1 MMLNKEIIKK
11 IEDKFK
17 SEIKYPGQCDALA
30 QAIFDETK
38 ITIGVTTLKRLFGFA
53 ADERRPHVS
62 TLDVIARYIDYPSFK
77 LLVKDLGEDCDISM
91 YQPVESLDNKGLT
104 VGTQV
109 EITYDPQRLVLMT
122 YIGDDR
128 FVVNESKN
136 SKLEKGDILE
146 IVQMIVGTPFF
157 CKEVVRDNKSLGN
170 YLGAKQ
176 NGLTSI
182 EIIN

>member
-1 MMLNKEIIKK
+1 MLSKEIIKK
-11 IEDKFK
+11 IEAKFK
-17 SEIKYPGQCDALA
+17 TEIKYAGQCDALA

-38 ITIGVTTLKRLFGFA
+38 TTIGVTTLKRLFGFA

-91 YQPVESLDNKGLT
+91 WQPMESLESEGLEI
-104 VGTQV
+104 GTQV
-109 EITYDPQRLVLMT
+109 QITYDPQRLVIMT
-122 YIGDDR
+122 YIGANN

-136 SKLEKGDILE
+136 SKLIKGDILK
-146 IVQMIVGTPFF
+146 IIQMIVGTAFY
-157 CKEVVRDNKSLGN
+157 CKEVVRDNKSMGS

>member
-1 MMLNKEIIKK
+1 MLSKEIIKK
-11 IEDKFK
+11 IEEKFK
-17 SEIKYPGQCDALA
+17 TEIKYAGQCDALA

-38 ITIGVTTLKRLFGFA
+38 TTIGVTTLKRLFGFA

-104 VGTQV
+104 VGKQV
-109 EITYDPQRLVLMT
+109 QITYDPQRLVLMT
-122 YIGDDR
+122 YLGDDQ

-136 SKLEKGDILE
+136 SKLGKGDILT
-146 IVQMIVGTPFF
+146 IVQMIVGTSFY
-157 CKEVVRDNKSLGN
+157 CKDVVRDSKSLGS
-170 YLGAKQ
+170 YMGAKQ
-176 NGLTSI
+176 NGLTAI